1 MDIDTIRGDTLN
13 IQLEFESDTVLD
25 LTSNDFEI
33 TFSLKHSATAVEYVF
48 QKDKTAVTEIAE
60 NIFMLRIAP
69 EDTTDL
75 VPGYY
80 YYDIEIKL
88 GDDIYTVAIGR
99 MHIEVDITRP
109 PVILPEFP
117 FPDVNGDGIV
127 DANDATL
134 VQTAW
139 VNISTG
145 QPSGLTPEQEDLAD
159 ANRDG
164 IIDGR
169 DATLVFTFYAKC
181 SVGLYTDDQA
191 GWTQFMSEQYV
202 PPQE

>member
-1 MDIDTIRGDTLN
+1 MNIDTIRGDTLN

-25 LTSNDFEI
+25 LTSEDFDI
-33 TFSLKHSATAVEYVF
+33 TFSLKQFATAIEYVF
-48 QKDKTAVTEIAE
+48 QKDKTAVTEIGD

-69 EDTTDL
+69 EDTVDL
-75 VPGYY
+75 VPGFY
-80 YYDIEIKL
+80 YYDIEVKL

-109 PVILPEFP
+109 PVVLPEFP

-127 DANDATL
+127 DANDASA

-139 VNISTG
+139 VKISTG

-169 DATLVFTFYAKC
+169 DASLVFSFYAKC

>member
-1 MDIDTIRGDTLN
+1 MNIDTIRGDTLN

-25 LTSNDFEI
+25 LSSEDFDI
-33 TFSLKHSATAVEYVF
+33 TFSLKQFATAIEYVF
-48 QKDKTAVTEIAE
+48 QKDKTAVTEIDD

-69 EDTTDL
+69 EDTVDL

-80 YYDIEIKL
+80 YYDIEVKL
-88 GDDIYTVAIGR
+88 GEDIYTVAIGR
-99 MHIEVDITRP
+99 MYIEVDITRP
-109 PVILPEFP
+109 PVVLPEFP
-117 FPDVNGDGIV
+117 FPDINGDNIV
-127 DANDATL
+127 DSRDAML

-139 VNISTG
+139 TNISTG

-164 IIDGR
+164 VIDGR
-169 DATLVFTFYAKC
+169 DATLVFSFYAKC
-181 SVGLYTDDQA
+181 SVGLYTNDQA

-202 PPQE
+202 PQE